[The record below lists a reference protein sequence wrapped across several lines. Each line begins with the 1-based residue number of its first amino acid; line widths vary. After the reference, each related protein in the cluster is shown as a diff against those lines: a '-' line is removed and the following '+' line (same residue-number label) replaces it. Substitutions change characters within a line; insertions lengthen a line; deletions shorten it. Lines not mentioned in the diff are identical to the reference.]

1 VEDLLHGLF
10 LPEMHIHIQCL
21 EEDNMEKLTVKDLE
35 LIKAFMKRSSMVGD
49 DAFEYVGICSK
60 IQTIIN
66 EINNPVQEPIKGQEE
81 T

>member
-1 VEDLLHGLF
+1 
-10 LPEMHIHIQCL
+10 
-21 EEDNMEKLTVKDLE
+21 MEQLTVKDLE
-35 LIKAFMKRSSMVGD
+35 LIKLFMKRSSMVGD